1 MENNLTFLKKGLID
15 ELRSK
20 LNDSPIFSED
30 NSLKD
35 NYDLIC
41 AVLDRLDS
49 SVDYLNKHSEIPS
62 LEHDFLVFM
71 MYCSMVKDASKQ
83 LADGLDVP
91 YPFLDENDD
100 NNFKFF
106 KSFCMGKPLN
116 LDEQL
121 VPTDDRFFEY
131 FRSIAFA
138 HPFETSRANFLKK
151 NDKEIHY
158 SPFVLVN
165 NHIFSSFDDIEDA
178 VGVRVY
184 TNKAEG
190 WAGILDVKISFAT
203 LKNFIKSRFNFLQEI
218 IKWAQ
223 EQINNF
229 EATWRKRKVNRSLTN
244 IEIMKDIIDILRTR
258 YEPTYEIE
266 SLLEYLDCQVTLN
279 SNKKSVEK
287 FRSMIECYIPE
298 FCDAIDNLNYDV
310 IYNIIY
316 SDIEVNPRGDV
327 ENMTDYQIQKIF
339 SYLSDEV
346 DNYNISWGLTMAEEF
361 SQGFAKEF
369 VTIQAA
375 SMSFSEIKLLVRTA
389 CYLKIEQ
396 QKIG

>member
-1 MENNLTFLKKGLID
+1 MNNLTFLDKRLID

-20 LNDSPIFSED
+20 LNESPIFSED

-49 SVDYLNKHSEIPS
+49 SVDYLNNHSEIPRK
-62 LEHDFLVFM
+62 EHDFLVFM
-71 MYCSMVKDASKQ
+71 MYSSMVKDASKQ
-83 LADGLDVP
+83 LADGLEVP
-91 YPFLDENDD
+91 YPFLDPNDD

-116 LDEQL
+116 LDEQI

-165 NHIFSSFDDIEDA
+165 NHVLSSFEDIKDA

-190 WAGILDVKISFAT
+190 WASILDVKISFAT
-203 LKNFIKSRFNFLQEI
+203 LKNFVISRFNFLEEI
-218 IKWAQ
+218 INWAQ

-229 EATWRKRKVNRSLTN
+229 EMIWGKRKVNRSLTN
-244 IEIMKDIIDILRTR
+244 LEILEDIIDILSTR
-258 YEPTYEIE
+258 YESTYEIE
-266 SLLEYLDCQVTLN
+266 SLLEYLGCEVSLATNQ
-279 SNKKSVEK
+279 KSVAK
-287 FRSMIECYIPE
+287 FRNMIDSHIPKL
-298 FCDAIDNLNYDV
+298 CDAIDNFNYDV
-310 IYNIIY
+310 IYSTINA
-316 SDIEVNPRGDV
+316 DIEVHPREDV
-327 ENMTDYQIQKIF
+327 ENMADYQIQKIF
-339 SYLSDEV
+339 SYLNDEEG
-346 DNYNISWGLTMAEEF
+346 YNNILWGLKMAEEF

-369 VTIQAA
+369 VTINPR

-389 CYLKIEQ
+389 CYLKNEQ